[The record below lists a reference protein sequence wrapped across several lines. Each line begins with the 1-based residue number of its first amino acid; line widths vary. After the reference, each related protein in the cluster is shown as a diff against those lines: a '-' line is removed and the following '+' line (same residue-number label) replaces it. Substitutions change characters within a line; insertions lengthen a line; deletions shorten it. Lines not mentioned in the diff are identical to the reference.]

1 MCSLALFTV
10 GSWKMKNKYQGKK
23 WSEWTGLLGCLS
35 FTDHTTTETSD
46 ISEAKAA
53 FQCLKLTHLT
63 EKRWFEISFG
73 KDLLKTLAGI
83 FFFKFQCCES
93 WLH

>member
-10 GSWKMKNKYQGKK
+10 GSWKMKNKYLGKK

-35 FTDHTTTETSD
+35 FTDPTTTETSD
-46 ISEAKAA
+46 ITEAKAA
-53 FQCLKLTHLT
+53 FQCLKSTHPT
-63 EKRWFEISFG
+63 EKRQFEISFG
-73 KDLLKTLAGI
+73 KNLLKPVLA